1 MVGYDD
7 IHSQCFKDTVTAYQ
21 KVRQDGQLH
30 IPAFIAALEAYKR
43 HEGDAED
50 ASRQVQEYIAFAAS
64 LDPKK
69 YWSGVY
75 NERWITIGDPT
86 QGIRRMNT
94 KAGTIF
100 LPVYATSLFFPYIP
114 KYLLTQI
121 GCNSI
126 I

>member
-1 MVGYDD
+1 MKTGFVLSDRFRIDNVTLKKFALRREMVGYDD

-30 IPAFIAALEAYKR
+30 IQAFIAALEVYKR
-43 HEGDAED
+43 HEGEAED

-75 NERWITIGDPT
+75 NERWITN
-86 QGIRRMNT
+86 R
-94 KAGTIF
+94 
-100 LPVYATSLFFPYIP
+100 
-114 KYLLTQI
+114 
-121 GCNSI
+121 
-126 I
+126 

>member
-1 MVGYDD
+1 MKTGIVLSDRFRIDNVTLKKFALRREMVGYDD

-30 IPAFIAALEAYKR
+30 IQAFIAALEVYKR
-43 HEGDAED
+43 HEGEAED

-75 NERWITIGDPT
+75 NERWITN
-86 QGIRRMNT
+86 R
-94 KAGTIF
+94 
-100 LPVYATSLFFPYIP
+100 
-114 KYLLTQI
+114 
-121 GCNSI
+121 
-126 I
+126 